1 MLWDLNMSYLD
12 WSNYPAVKKFFHM
25 SFASY
30 EKSQSFIAIFL
41 LVNKLAEVTKT
52 TATNTGNIMAIM
64 ANILQSVSSAEVF
77 LEYSLT
83 SKMELFPKIDD
94 WL

>member
-1 MLWDLNMSYLD
+1 MLWDLNMNYLD
-12 WSNYPAVKKFFHM
+12 WSNYPVVKKFFHM

-52 TATNTGNIMAIM
+52 TATNTGNIMAS
-64 ANILQSVSSAEVF
+64 NILQSVSSADVV

-83 SKMELFPKIDD
+83 SKMELFPNIDD

>member
-1 MLWDLNMSYLD
+1 
-12 WSNYPAVKKFFHM
+12 M

-52 TATNTGNIMAIM
+52 TATNTGNIMAS
-64 ANILQSVSSAEVF
+64 NILQSVSSAEVF

>member
-1 MLWDLNMSYLD
+1 MNYLD
-12 WSNYPAVKKFFHM
+12 WSNYPVVKKFFHM

-52 TATNTGNIMAIM
+52 TATNTGNIMAS
-64 ANILQSVSSAEVF
+64 NILQSVSSADVV

-83 SKMELFPKIDD
+83 SQMELFPKIAD

>member
-1 MLWDLNMSYLD
+1 MLWDLNMNYLV
-12 WSNYPAVKKFFHM
+12 WSNYPVVKKFFHM

-52 TATNTGNIMAIM
+52 TATNTGNIMAS
-64 ANILQSVSSAEVF
+64 NILQSVSSADVV

>member
-1 MLWDLNMSYLD
+1 MNYLD
-12 WSNYPAVKKFFHM
+12 WSNYPVVKKFFHI

-52 TATNTGNIMAIM
+52 TATNTGNIMAS
-64 ANILQSVSSAEVF
+64 NILQSVSSADVV

>member
-1 MLWDLNMSYLD
+1 MNYLD
-12 WSNYPAVKKFFHM
+12 WSNYPVVKKFFHM

-52 TATNTGNIMAIM
+52 TATNTGNIMAS
-64 ANILQSVSSAEVF
+64 NILQSVSSADVV

>member
-1 MLWDLNMSYLD
+1 MNYLD
-12 WSNYPAVKKFFHM
+12 WSNYPVVKKFFHM

-30 EKSQSFIAIFL
+30 EKAQSFIAIFL

-52 TATNTGNIMAIM
+52 TATNTGNIMAS
-64 ANILQSVSSAEVF
+64 NILQSVSSADVV

>member
-1 MLWDLNMSYLD
+1 MLWDLNMNYLV
-12 WSNYPAVKKFFHM
+12 WSNYPVVKKFFHM

-52 TATNTGNIMAIM
+52 TATNTGNIMVS
-64 ANILQSVSSAEVF
+64 NILQSVSSADVV

>member
-1 MLWDLNMSYLD
+1 
-12 WSNYPAVKKFFHM
+12 M

-52 TATNTGNIMAIM
+52 TATNTGNIMAS
-64 ANILQSVSSAEVF
+64 NILQSVSSADVV

>member
-1 MLWDLNMSYLD
+1 MSYLD

-52 TATNTGNIMAIM
+52 TATNTGNIMAS
-64 ANILQSVSSAEVF
+64 NILQSVSSADVV

>member
-52 TATNTGNIMAIM
+52 TATNTGNIMAS
-64 ANILQSVSSAEVF
+64 NILQSVSSADVV

>member
-1 MLWDLNMSYLD
+1 MNYLV
-12 WSNYPAVKKFFHM
+12 WSNYPVVKKFFHM

-52 TATNTGNIMAIM
+52 TATNTGNIMAS
-64 ANILQSVSSAEVF
+64 NILQSVSSADVV